1 MNRSCLG
8 LVVAAVELL
17 WGVPAHGYRP
27 FDGTDAEVA
36 SLAEVELEVGPV
48 GYLRDGRARSI
59 VSPALVVNYGFLPRW
74 KAVLEGRNEIPTSG
88 AGARLTD
95 TALSVKLVV
104 REGTLQGGSGLS
116 IAVEPGL

>member
-17 WGVPAHGYRP
+17 WGMPARGYRP

-36 SLAEVELEVGPV
+36 SPRELELEVGPV
-48 GYLRDGRARSI
+48 GYLREGRARSI

-74 KAVLEGRNEIPTSG
+74 EAVLEGRNEFPTSG
-88 AGARLTD
+88 EGPFARLTD
-95 TALSVKLVV
+95 TA
-104 REGTLQGGSGLS
+104 
-116 IAVEPGL
+116 